1 MLRGHGWM
9 HRLHLPCLAHR
20 AARAASSAA
29 DGDCS
34 DGLRARRK
42 IRMEVG
48 LKSYGTPAR
57 VSTKSSILPRSETL
71 TRRLGSIDPVG
82 EALSVRLSPPP
93 LPSSSHTPTHPH
105 AHTHTR
111 TRTRSLFGPRSRWGH
126 AHGWATHCWATL
138 TVGAAFNPESLRTQT
153 RGGIFQQAPCTSICF

>member
-1 MLRGHGWM
+1 MSALSLGVSRVGGRTSH
-9 HRLHLPCLAHR
+9 LAH
-20 AARAASSAA
+20 
-29 DGDCS
+29 DGGS
-34 DGLRARRK
+34 DVLENA
-42 IRMEVG
+42 
-48 LKSYGTPAR
+48 
-57 VSTKSSILPRSETL
+57 KSSILPELKEFTPTVGVGTHAPLR
-71 TRRLGSIDPVG
+71 RRLYST
-82 EALSVRLSPPP
+82 LSVRLPVGETPSA
-93 LPSSSHTPTHPH
+93 LPSSGNHPAPPPPHTHPHTH

>member
-1 MLRGHGWM
+1 
-9 HRLHLPCLAHR
+9 
-20 AARAASSAA
+20 
-29 DGDCS
+29 
-34 DGLRARRK
+34 
-42 IRMEVG
+42 MEV
-48 LKSYGTPAR
+48 LTYS
-57 VSTKSSILPRSETL
+57 STKSSILLLGRTSHLARGDRVPIHLLTKSSILSRAQGIPSSYDSRRGNPRAASL
-71 TRRLGSIDPVG
+71 RRRLYST
-82 EALSVRLSPPP
+82 LSVRLPVGETPSA
-93 LPSSSHTPTHPH
+93 LPSSGNHPAPPPPHTHPHTH